1 MVSRAR
7 TRRKALDVLERVQAT
22 GSQEDRT
29 AVVTGFLEVLLMA
42 ADQGFDLRT
51 VWGDLGTESRA
62 ACLALNEFWG
72 VESPGWMRAS

>member
-1 MVSRAR
+1 MVNRAQ

-29 AVVTGFLEVLLMA
+29 AVVTGFLEALLMA
-42 ADQGFDLRT
+42 ADRGFDLRA
-51 VWGDLGTESRA
+51 VWGDLGAESRA

-72 VESPGWMRAS
+72 VESPGWLRAS